1 MSGRVAHTA
10 LSPNAGPRGP
20 VRIRPSVVLTKSE
33 AFAACQVL
41 ADADR
46 CLVRAGRLGEAD
58 ALCDLFELLEAR
70 MAEVDR

>member
-1 MSGRVAHTA
+1 VTGAVVDVAVPRDA
-10 LSPNAGPRGP
+10 APRGP
-20 VRIRPSVVLTKSE
+20 VRFLPSVVLTKTE

-46 CLVRAGRLGEAD
+46 CLVRAGQFGEAD

-70 MAEVDR
+70 MAAVDR